1 MPLLSNLR
9 KNNSNKR
16 IISEVQQDFLLRFY
30 HIHFSHQTYRRKS
43 DNHSK
48 RTSYSLIENTRA
60 EITSVSYIFKRRHYS
75 F

>member
-1 MPLLSNLR
+1 MFHQKRFNR
-9 KNNSNKR
+9 NKR
-16 IISEVQQDFLLRFY
+16 VISEVQQDFLLIFY

-43 DNHSK
+43 DYHSK